1 METWSRRRRG
11 WSPDRPE
18 GSGIAQAAAGG
29 APLKRFKAAVRGLLY
44 VFCFR
49 GDEVLAR
56 RGWEARCDA
65 LCDANR
71 WAALLGDPALDP
83 LRNAPP
89 RVLREFAAVA
99 RRAAPPL
106 LDAASLKRV
115 SVASKCASAP
125 GYAFFPFDP
134 CPLRKAA
141 AKVEGLRGRGAAKG
155 LDRISTLV
163 SADYPRRRDSFPRNI
178 HVAAAA
184 SPRLLVSVSTSRPRL
199 RAIFTSR
206 PRRRRDSSLRGIATS
221 CPRRNSEPRR
231 RRGPVPTRRD
241 PPRRRRDSFPLATP
255 RRY

>member
-1 METWSRRRRG
+1 MIGGGSGGLACSKEMAKLGAKVAVLDFVKPRAGTRLHGAFEMKLLCARRG
-11 WSPDRPE
+11 AGVFLNIGVEILANSVETGRGDAAATDA
-18 GSGIAQAAAGG
+18 GVAQAAAGG

-49 GDEVLAR
+49 GDEVLAQ

-71 WAALLGDPALDP
+71 WAALLGNPALDP

-141 AKVEGLRGRGAAKG
+141 AKVEGLRGRGAARSLQDFHARLRG
-155 LDRISTLV
+155 LSASSRLV
-163 SADYPRRRDSFPRNI
+163 SAEYPRRGRG
-178 HVAAAA
+178 VAAT
-184 SPRLLVSVSTSRPRL
+184 RLC
-199 RAIFTSR
+199 A
-206 PRRRRDSSLRGIATS
+206 
-221 CPRRNSEPRR
+221 E
-231 RRGPVPTRRD
+231 
-241 PPRRRRDSFPLATP
+241 
-255 RRY
+255 